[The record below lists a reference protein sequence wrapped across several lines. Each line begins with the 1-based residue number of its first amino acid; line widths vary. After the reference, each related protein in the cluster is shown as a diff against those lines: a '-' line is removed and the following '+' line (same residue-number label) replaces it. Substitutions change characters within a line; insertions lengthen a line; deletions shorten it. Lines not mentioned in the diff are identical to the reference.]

1 MVNLDA
7 LTKTPSLNAVFT
19 KPPLKPITI
28 YDNPL
33 NLTEMNT
40 LIIDVNRKWSSTT
53 LPSSS
58 HILQPNTKTELL
70 NLLIELPL
78 YINPRLELIWVDEL
92 PNYFRDFQ
100 NEQTQQFQ
108 NMSALGLSLSLL
120 KQISTDLPIF
130 FTTYSN
136 SYNPNAP
143 IFPQHTNY
151 YSDNILKFEIVDNE
165 IVVSN
170 KTKNND
176 Y

>member
-58 HILQPNTKTELL
+58 HILQPNTKTDLL

-78 YINPRLELIWVDEL
+78 YINPRL
-92 PNYFRDFQ
+92 N
-100 NEQTQQFQ
+100 
-108 NMSALGLSLSLL
+108 
-120 KQISTDLPIF
+120 
-130 FTTYSN
+130 
-136 SYNPNAP
+136 
-143 IFPQHTNY
+143 
-151 YSDNILKFEIVDNE
+151 
-165 IVVSN
+165 
-170 KTKNND
+170 
-176 Y
+176 